1 MLREK
6 PKRPKPRGKS
16 TDAEHW
22 GGPTRRSN
30 EGPQWGWSK
39 GVGSGVAFSETT
51 GNRMNSMHA
60 TSKPFNID
68 KRLVYEAY
76 KAVKSNGG
84 AAGVDEQT
92 IEQFEADLAG
102 NLYKIWNRMSSGSYF
117 PLPVRAVAIPKKS
130 GGERILGVP
139 TVADRVAQ
147 MVVKLVIEPIL
158 DPIFLAD
165 SYGYRPNKSA
175 LDAIGATRE
184 RCWKYN
190 WVLEFDIK
198 GLFDN
203 IDHELL
209 LRAVRKHITCKW
221 ALLYIERWLKAS
233 MVKEDGTTIER
244 NRGTPQ
250 GGVVSPILANLFM
263 HYTFDLWMARTHRDL
278 PWCRYADDGLVHC
291 RTEQEAEALKAELHD
306 RLMECHLE
314 MHPTKT
320 KIVYCK
326 DGKRKGKHPNFKFDF
341 LGYCFRPRL
350 VRRFRDNSL
359 FGGFNPAVSPS
370 AMKAMRQTIRDLNI
384 RRQTQLSLQHIAQKL
399 NPLLRGWI
407 AYYGRYAPSALH
419 PLLRYVNQTLV
430 AWALRKFKRFKDHK
444 TRAGRFLQRLAAER
458 SDLFVHWDIG
468 MTGMFT

>member
-1 MLREK
+1 
-6 PKRPKPRGKS
+6 
-16 TDAEHW
+16 
-22 GGPTRRSN
+22 
-30 EGPQWGWSK
+30 
-39 GVGSGVAFSETT
+39 
-51 GNRMNSMHA
+51 MHA

-76 KAVKSNGG
+76 KAVKSNRG
-84 AAGVDEQT
+84 AAGVDEQM
-92 IEQFEADLAG
+92 IEQFEADLSG

-117 PLPVRAVAIPKKS
+117 PPPVRAVSIPKKS

-147 MVVKLVIEPIL
+147 TAVKLVIEPIL
-158 DPIFLAD
+158 DPIFLPD

-175 LDAIGATRE
+175 LDAVGVTRE
-184 RCWKYN
+184 RCWKYD

-203 IDHELL
+203 IDHALL

-221 ALLYIERWLKAS
+221 ALLYIERWLKAP
-233 MVKEDGTTIER
+233 MVQEDGTTIGR
-244 NRGTPQ
+244 SRGTPQ
-250 GGVVSPILANLFM
+250 GGVVSPTIANLFM
-263 HYTFDLWMARTHRDL
+263 HYTFDAWMTRTHPDL

-291 RTEQEAEALKAELHD
+291 RTEQEAEALKAELQA
-306 RLMECHLE
+306 RLAECHLE

-320 KIVYCK
+320 KVVYCK
-326 DGKRKGKHPNFKFDF
+326 DGKRKGKYPNIKFDF

-359 FGGFNPAVSPS
+359 FEGFNPAVSPS
-370 AMKAMRQTIRDLNI
+370 AMKTMRETIRDLNL
-384 RRQTQLSLQHIAQKL
+384 RRKTQLSLQDIAQQL

-407 AYYGRYAPSALH
+407 AYYGRYAPSALY

-430 AWALRKFKRFKDHK
+430 AWAMRKFKRFKDHK
-444 TRAGRFLQRLAAER
+444 VRASQFLQRLTVECKAF
-458 SDLFVHWDIG
+458 FVHWDIG
-468 MTGMFT
+468 MTGVFA

>member
-1 MLREK
+1 
-6 PKRPKPRGKS
+6 
-16 TDAEHW
+16 
-22 GGPTRRSN
+22 
-30 EGPQWGWSK
+30 
-39 GVGSGVAFSETT
+39 
-51 GNRMNSMHA
+51 
-60 TSKPFNID
+60 
-68 KRLVYEAY
+68 
-76 KAVKSNGG
+76 
-84 AAGVDEQT
+84 
-92 IEQFEADLAG
+92 
-102 NLYKIWNRMSSGSYF
+102 
-117 PLPVRAVAIPKKS
+117 
-130 GGERILGVP
+130 LGVP

-175 LDAIGATRE
+175 LDAVGATRK
-184 RCWKYN
+184 RCWKYD

-209 LRAVRKHITCKW
+209 LRAVRKHITGKW

-244 NRGTPQ
+244 SRGTPQ

-263 HYTFDLWMARTHRDL
+263 HYTFDLWMARTHPDL

-291 RTEQEAEALKAELHD
+291 RTEQAAKALKAELQA
-306 RLMECHLE
+306 RLAECHLE

-320 KIVYCK
+320 KIVYCR
-326 DGKRKGKHPNFKFDF
+326 DRNRKGKHPNVKFDF

-350 VRRFRDNSL
+350 VQNSRDNSL
-359 FGGFNPAVSPS
+359 FCGFNPAVSPS
-370 AMKAMRQTIRDLNI
+370 AMKAMRQTIGDLNL
-384 RRQTQLSLQHIAQKL
+384 RRQTQLSLQDIARMI

-407 AYYGRYAPSALH
+407 AYYGHYAPAALY

-430 AWALRKFKRFKDHK
+430 VWAKRKFKRFKRH
-444 TRAGRFLQRLAAER
+444 TIRASQFLQRLATECV
-458 SDLFVHWDIG
+458 DLFVHWQIG
-468 MTGMFT
+468 MPGVFA

>member
-1 MLREK
+1 
-6 PKRPKPRGKS
+6 
-16 TDAEHW
+16 
-22 GGPTRRSN
+22 
-30 EGPQWGWSK
+30 
-39 GVGSGVAFSETT
+39 
-51 GNRMNSMHA
+51 MNSMHA
-60 TSKPFNID
+60 TNKPFNID

-76 KAVKSNGG
+76 KAVKSNRG

-92 IEQFEADLAG
+92 IEQFEADLTG
-102 NLYKIWNRMSSGSYF
+102 NLYKIWNRMSSGTYF
-117 PLPVRAVAIPKKS
+117 PPPVRAVAIPKKS

-147 MVVKLVIEPIL
+147 MVVKQVIEPIL
-158 DPIFLAD
+158 DPIFQAD

-175 LDAIGATRE
+175 LDAVGVTRK
-184 RCWKYN
+184 RCWKYD

-244 NRGTPQ
+244 SRGTPQ

-263 HYTFDLWMARTHRDL
+263 HYTFDLWMARTHPDL

-320 KIVYCK
+320 KVVYCK
-326 DGKRKGKHPNFKFDF
+326 DEKRKGKYANVKFDF

-350 VRRFRDNSL
+350 VRRLRDNSL

-370 AMKAMRQTIRDLNI
+370 AMKSMRKAIRDLNL
-384 RRQTQLSLQHIAQKL
+384 RRQTQLSLQDIARMI

-407 AYYGRYAPSALH
+407 AYYGRYAPSALY

-430 AWALRKFKRFKDHK
+430 VWARRKFKRFKGHK
-444 TRAGRFLQRLAAER
+444 IQASQFLQRLATECV
-458 SDLFVHWDIG
+458 DLFVHWQIG
-468 MTGMFT
+468 MTGVFA

>member
-1 MLREK
+1 
-6 PKRPKPRGKS
+6 
-16 TDAEHW
+16 
-22 GGPTRRSN
+22 
-30 EGPQWGWSK
+30 
-39 GVGSGVAFSETT
+39 
-51 GNRMNSMHA
+51 MHA
-60 TSKPFNID
+60 TNKPFSID

-76 KAVKSNGG
+76 KAVKSNRG

-92 IEQFEADLAG
+92 IEQFDADLSG
-102 NLYKIWNRMSSGSYF
+102 NLYRIWNRMSSGSYF
-117 PLPVRAVAIPKKS
+117 PPPVRAVSIPKKS

-175 LDAIGATRE
+175 LDAVGVTRE
-184 RCWKYN
+184 RCWKCD

-221 ALLYIERWLKAS
+221 ALLYIERWLRAP
-233 MVKEDGTTIER
+233 MVLEDGTTKER
-244 NRGTPQ
+244 SCGTPQ

-263 HYTFDLWMARTHRDL
+263 HYAFDVWMTRTHPEL

-291 RTEQEAEALKAELHD
+291 RTEQQAEILKVALQA
-306 RLMECHLE
+306 RLAECHLE

-326 DGKRKGKHPNFKFDF
+326 DGKRKGKYPNVKFDF
-341 LGYCFRPRL
+341 LGYCFRPRR
-350 VRRFRDNSL
+350 VRCLRDNSL
-359 FGGFNPAVSPS
+359 FGGFNPAVSSS
-370 AMKAMRQTIRDLNI
+370 AMKAMRETIRDLNL
-384 RRQTQLSLQHIAQKL
+384 RRQTQLSLQDIAQQL

-407 AYYGRYAPSALH
+407 AYYGRYAPSALY

-430 AWALRKFKRFKDHK
+430 AWVMRKFRRFKRHK
-444 TRAGRFLQRLAAER
+444 VQASQFLQRLATECV
-458 SDLFVHWDIG
+458 DLFVHWRIG
-468 MTGMFT
+468 MTGVFA

>member
-1 MLREK
+1 MRQ
-6 PKRPKPRGKS
+6 
-16 TDAEHW
+16 
-22 GGPTRRSN
+22 N
-30 EGPQWGWSK
+30 
-39 GVGSGVAFSETT
+39 
-51 GNRMNSMHA
+51 
-60 TSKPFNID
+60 KPFHIE

-76 KAVKSNGG
+76 KAVKSNRG
-84 AAGVDEQT
+84 AAGVDKQS
-92 IEQFEADLAG
+92 IEQFETDLSG

-117 PLPVRAVAIPKKS
+117 PPPVRAVSIPKKS

-147 MVVKLVIEPIL
+147 MVVKQVIEPIL

-175 LDAIGATRE
+175 LEAVGVTRK
-184 RCWKYN
+184 RCWKYD

-209 LRAVRKHITCKW
+209 LRAVRKHIACKW

-320 KIVYCK
+320 NIVYCK
-326 DGKRKGKHPNFKFDF
+326 DGKRKGKYANVKFDF

-370 AMKAMRQTIRDLNI
+370 AMKAMRKAIRDLNL
-384 RRQTQLSLQHIAQKL
+384 RRQTQLSLQDIAQQL

-407 AYYGRYAPSALH
+407 AYYGRYAPSALF

-430 AWALRKFKRFKDHK
+430 AWVMRKFKRFKQHK
-444 TRAGRFLQRLAAER
+444 IQAGQFLQRLATECVG
-458 SDLFVHWDIG
+458 LFVHWRIG
-468 MTGMFT
+468 MNGVFA

>member
-1 MLREK
+1 M
-6 PKRPKPRGKS
+6 
-16 TDAEHW
+16 T
-22 GGPTRRSN
+22 
-30 EGPQWGWSK
+30 
-39 GVGSGVAFSETT
+39 
-51 GNRMNSMHA
+51 SMHA
-60 TSKPFNID
+60 TNKPFNIE

-76 KAVKSNGG
+76 KAVKSNRG

-92 IEQFEADLAG
+92 IEQFEADLSG
-102 NLYKIWNRMSSGSYF
+102 NLYKIWNRMSSGTYF
-117 PLPVRAVAIPKKS
+117 PPPVRAVAIPKKS

-147 MVVKLVIEPIL
+147 TVVKLLIEPIL
-158 DPIFLAD
+158 DSVFLAD

-175 LDAIGATRE
+175 LDAVGVTRE
-184 RCWKYN
+184 RCWKYD

-209 LRAVRKHITCKW
+209 LRAVQKHITCKW
-221 ALLYIERWLKAS
+221 ALLYIERWLKAP
-233 MVKEDGTTIER
+233 MVQEDGTTMER
-244 NRGTPQ
+244 SRGTPQ

-263 HYTFDLWMARTHRDL
+263 HYAFDVWMTRAHPDL

-291 RTEQEAEALKAELHD
+291 RTEQEADALKVELQA
-306 RLMECHLE
+306 RLAECHLE

-320 KIVYCK
+320 KVVYCK
-326 DGKRKGKHPNFKFDF
+326 DGKRKGKHPNVKFDF

-370 AMKAMRQTIRDLNI
+370 AMKTMRETIRDLKI
-384 RRQTQLSLQHIAQKL
+384 RRQTQLSLQDIAQQL

-407 AYYGRYAPSALH
+407 AYYGRYAPSALY

-430 AWALRKFKRFKDHK
+430 AWAMRKFKRFKRHK
-444 TRAGRFLQRLAAER
+444 VHASQFLQRLATNCV
-458 SDLFVHWDIG
+458 DLFVHWQIG
-468 MTGMFT
+468 MTGVFA